1 MRNISL
7 VKRPFPY
14 RFHNVTLILIVINV
28 AFYLIKILFPR
39 TFAYLALTPVLVFR
53 FRFFWQVFTYMF
65 MHGGMT
71 HILFNML
78 ALFLFGSQLER
89 RLGSYE
95 FLAYYLVSGLGA
107 GLFTLVF
114 NWYAAPGM
122 AGIPVVGASG
132 AIYGLLLAYAT
143 LFPHS
148 VIFIFGIFPLKAP
161 VAVLLFA
168 AIAIFSQLSNTAVGI
183 AHLTHLAGLIFGY
196 LYFRIRLGEDPLR
209 VFFRRR

>member
-28 AFYLIKILFPR
+28 AFYLVNILFPR
-39 TFAYLALTPVLVFR
+39 TFVYLALTPILVFR
-53 FRFFWQVFTYMF
+53 AHAYWQVFTYMF
-65 MHGGMT
+65 IHGGMT

-114 NWYAAPGM
+114 NWYTGM

-143 LFPHS
+143 LFPDS
-148 VIFIFGIFPLKAP
+148 VIFIFGIFPLKSP

-168 AIAIFSQLSNTAVGI
+168 AIAIFSQFSNTSVGV
-183 AHLTHLAGLIFGY
+183 AHLTHLAGIIFGY

-209 VFFRRR
+209 IFFRRR

>member
-1 MRNISL
+1 MRNISPL
-7 VKRPFPY
+7 KRSFPY

-28 AFYLIKILFPR
+28 AFYLIIYLFPR
-39 TFAYLALTPVLVFR
+39 TFAYLALTPILVFR
-53 FRFFWQVFTYMF
+53 ARFFWQILTYMF
-65 MHGGMT
+65 IHGGMT

-114 NWYAAPGM
+114 NWYAPGM

-143 LFPHS
+143 LFPDS

-168 AIAIFSQLSNTAVGI
+168 AIAIFSQLSNTAVGV
-183 AHLTHLAGLIFGY
+183 AHFTHLAGLIFGY

-209 VFFRRR
+209 IFFRRR

>member
-28 AFYLIKILFPR
+28 VAFFLITRLFR
-39 TFAYLALTPVLVFR
+39 NTFVYLALTPVLVFR
-53 FRFFWQVFTYMF
+53 AHAYWQILTYMF
-65 MHGGMT
+65 IHGGMT

-95 FLAYYLVSGLGA
+95 FLAYYLVCGLGA

-114 NWYAAPGM
+114 NWYTGM
-122 AGIPVVGASG
+122 GMVPVVGASG
-132 AIYGLLLAYAT
+132 AIYGLFLAYAT
-143 LFPHS
+143 LFPDS

-168 AIAIFSQLSNTAVGI
+168 AIALFSQLSNTAVGI

-196 LYFRIRLGEDPLR
+196 LYFRIRLGEDPIR
-209 VFFRRR
+209 IFFRRR

>member
-14 RFHNVTLILIVINV
+14 RFHNVTLILIVINI
-28 AFYLIKILFPR
+28 AFYFIIILFPR
-39 TFAYLALTPVLVFR
+39 TFNYLALRPILVFR
-53 FRFFWQVFTYMF
+53 AHAYWQILTYMF
-65 MHGGMT
+65 IHGGMT

-95 FLAYYLVSGLGA
+95 FLAYYLVCGLGA

-114 NWYAAPGM
+114 NWYTGM
-122 AGIPVVGASG
+122 GMIPVVGASG
-132 AIYGLLLAYAT
+132 AIYGLFLAYAT
-143 LFPHS
+143 LFPDS

-168 AIAIFSQLSNTAVGI
+168 AIALFSQLSNTAVGI

-209 VFFRRR
+209 IFFRRR